1 MKDQEKEDKDPSDL
15 TFLIEQHSKEIWSLK
30 EQLSNQSKELTV
42 LRGTKQVVATLSNE
56 LINTKKRALEAEEK
70 IKELEEDNK
79 NLSKQIEDKNN
90 FVQKLKERGTI

>member
-1 MKDQEKEDKDPSDL
+1 MEDRGELDL

-56 LINTKKRALEAEEK
+56 LVSAKKRVLEV
-70 IKELEEDNK
+70 EEDNK
-79 NLSKQIEDKNN
+79 KLSKQIEEKNSY
-90 FVQKLKERGTI
+90 VQKLREQGII

>member
-1 MKDQEKEDKDPSDL
+1 MKDQEKEDKDPSNL

-56 LINTKKRALEAEEK
+56 LVSTKKRVLEV
-70 IKELEEDNK
+70 EEDNK
-79 NLSKQIEDKNN
+79 KLSKQIEEKNSY
-90 FVQKLKERGTI
+90 VQKLREQGII

>member
-1 MKDQEKEDKDPSDL
+1 MEDL
-15 TFLIEQHSKEIWSLK
+15 TSLIEHHSKEIWALK
-30 EQLSNQSKELTV
+30 KQLSDQSKELTV

-56 LINTKKRALEAEEK
+56 LVNTKKRALEAEEK

>member
-56 LINTKKRALEAEEK
+56 LVNTKKRALEAEEK